1 MALAFKLDD
10 GQYGQLTYTRVYQG
24 KIKKGEELY
33 NTRSKKRFKVGR
45 LVRMNSAQMED
56 INEGCAGDI
65 VALFGVDCASGD
77 TFVNGGLNLS
87 MASMY
92 VPEPVISLSITPK
105 DKQAAM
111 QLSKALNRFT
121 KEDPTF
127 QTFTDPESNETII
140 KGMGELH
147 LAVYVERMKREY
159 NCEVV
164 TGAPQVA
171 YDS

>member
-1 MALAFKLDD
+1 
-10 GQYGQLTYTRVYQG
+10 
-24 KIKKGEELY
+24 
-33 NTRSKKRFKVGR
+33 
-45 LVRMNSAQMED
+45 MNSAQMED

-77 TFVNGGLNLS
+77 TFVSGGVNYS

-111 QLSKALNRFT
+111 QMSKALNRFT

-127 QTFTDPESNETII
+127 RVYTDPESNETII

-147 LAVYVERMKREY
+147 LEVYVERMKR
-159 NCEVV
+159 
-164 TGAPQVA
+164 
-171 YDS
+171 